1 MESAA
6 AADMIVHVAT
16 IAAIFVAIL
25 SAFECC
31 ARAADGYVLPTPTFE
46 ILQPQG
52 IRVSIPHEEGM
63 QFFAFQGNVNKN
75 IGPSEIGV
83 ISGEVYKQKGGK
95 WTVRTESV
103 NVRDG
108 DKINY
113 WMYAQVNGS
122 TYKGENL
129 TSIVRAERDGKPM
142 ATKLVFNETFD
153 SLNQSTWGR
162 VIKIPLGP
170 DYEFCVYHNGN
181 HRELAEITNGVL
193 RMKPLILEDYYGE
206 SATTF
211 GIMQLAGCTSNV
223 AAECKRN
230 ATAFNILPPVISA
243 RLTTKESFNF
253 RYGKIE
259 IRAKFPEGDWLY
271 PEMWLVPNYDSYGAG
286 YSSGR
291 VLLGLA
297 RGNDNLINSTSREIF
312 DSRKLEFGF
321 RIGSARNVENYVV
334 SKVEANGPKW
344 TKDFHVYT
352 TIWNSDGFQFL
363 VDDEEVGKLVPEG
376 KGWMNNGQFDK
387 MAPFDQE
394 FHITIGIGVGGVRIF
409 PDGTISAGTSKPW
422 RNLGAKAMLQ
432 FWRAKNQWLPSWKRQ
447 NGRKAAFEIDYI
459 RVWSFN

>member
-1 MESAA
+1 
-6 AADMIVHVAT
+6 MIVHGAT
-16 IAAIFVAIL
+16 VAAIFVAIL
-25 SAFECC
+25 SAFEGC
-31 ARAADGYVLPTPTFE
+31 ARVADGYVLPTPTFE

-52 IRVSIPHEEGM
+52 IRVSIP
-63 QFFAFQGNVNKN
+63 
-75 IGPSEIGV
+75 P
-83 ISGEVYKQKGGK
+83 
-95 WTVRTESV
+95 
-103 NVRDG
+103 
-108 DKINY
+108 
-113 WMYAQVNGS
+113 
-122 TYKGENL
+122 
-129 TSIVRAERDGKPM
+129 ERDGKPTT
-142 ATKLVFNETFD
+142 TKLVFNETFD
-153 SLNQSTWGR
+153 SLEQSTWGR

-181 HRELAEITNGVL
+181 HRELVEIINGVL

-206 SATTF
+206 SATAF
-211 GIMQLAGCTSNV
+211 GNMKLAGCTSNV

-230 ATAFNILPPVISA
+230 ATSFNILPPVISA

-271 PEMWLVPNYDSYGAG
+271 PEMWLEPNYHSYGAG

-321 RIGSARNVENYVV
+321 RIGAAGNVENYVV
-334 SKVEANGPKW
+334 SKIKENGPKW

-352 TIWNSDGFQFL
+352 TIWSRDGFQFL
-363 VDDEEVGKLVPEG
+363 VDDEEVGKLVPDG
-376 KGWMNNGQFDK
+376 DGWMNNSQFDK

-394 FHITIGIGVGGVRIF
+394 FYITIGIGVGGIRIF
-409 PDGTISAGTSKPW
+409 PDGTNSAETSKPW

-432 FWRAKNQWLPSWKRQ
+432 FWHAKDQWLPSWKRQ
-447 NGRKAAFEIDYI
+447 NGRKTAFEIDYI
-459 RVWSFN
+459 RAWSFN